1 MTLWSA
7 GQDGRFDFTRV
18 DTTPGARCAFA
29 PPCGWTGD
37 GDAYL
42 RLLRTRYMEKTPGYG
57 QHFYLY
63 RRALSAGKIS
73 SFEGP
78 FADQAR
84 AALNRM
90 FKEKRS
96 E

>member
-1 MTLWSA
+1 MSLWNL
-7 GQDGRFDFTRV
+7 GGGRFDFTRV
-18 DTTPGARCAFA
+18 DTTPGAPCAFA
-29 PPCGWTGD
+29 PPVDWSGD
-37 GDAYL
+37 VQDYMQML
-42 RLLRTRYMEKTPGYG
+42 RERYKGHPGYG
-57 QHFYLY
+57 QHFYIYHRTL
-63 RRALSAGKIS
+63 AAGKIS